1 LIKQTRKKLR
11 EDKIISKGDFI
22 QHIGYAGDVHT
33 ATGNKRW
40 VALNEKEIAE
50 AWLNSLYLRSVVNSN
65 IASFQIDAA
74 SDKVKVPIGH
84 INLDSKIGE
93 ELLSGS
99 IDSLIDKCFTQHASY
114 YNKVEQMVL
123 DRWSVLLG

>member
-1 LIKQTRKKLR
+1 
-11 EDKIISKGDFI
+11 
-22 QHIGYAGDVHT
+22 
-33 ATGNKRW
+33 
-40 VALNEKEIAE
+40 
-50 AWLNSLYLRSVVNSN
+50 LYLRSVVNSN

-99 IDSLIDKCFTQHASY
+99 IDSLIDKCFVQHASY